1 MGKIRFKLKNINLE
15 GVKKTGILLAVVG
28 SLIGIGVILSFYG
41 NYLVFEDLVR
51 GDGEINSGEELI
63 IEIQFDNTETQSGI
77 YAVQI
82 IDFNGQSVSANIL
95 DPFNS
100 IIESQTINEEV
111 FEGYFDVAESGTYK
125 LMIENRG
132 ESVTI
137 FGVIGPE
144 PDESKK
150 SLTFISLY
158 ILVAGLFGMAGVAAY
173 LVVSRKRASS

>member
-1 MGKIRFKLKNINLE
+1 M
-15 GVKKTGILLAVVG
+15 KKTGILLAVVG
-28 SLIGIGVILSFYG
+28 GLIGVGIILSFYG

-51 GDGEINSGEELI
+51 GDGEINSGEDLT
-63 IEIQFDNTETQSGI
+63 IEIQLDKAKTKSGI

-82 IDFNGQSVSANIL
+82 IDFKGQSVSANIV

-100 IIESQTINEEV
+100 IIETQSINEEV
-111 FEGYFDVAESGTYK
+111 FEGYFDVTESGTYK

-132 ESVTI
+132 ERATI

-144 PDESKK
+144 PDQGKK